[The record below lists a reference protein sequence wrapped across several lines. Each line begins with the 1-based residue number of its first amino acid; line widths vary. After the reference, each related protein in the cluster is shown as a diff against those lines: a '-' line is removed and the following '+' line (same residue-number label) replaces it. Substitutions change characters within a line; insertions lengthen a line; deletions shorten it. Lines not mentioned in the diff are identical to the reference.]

1 MKVFNLDHNILPAS
15 EVTDY
20 KVLENDKFYEEIY
33 SKTEVSIDY
42 LNRQVV
48 SMTFYLKN
56 SYHKLLIAKIDYD
69 YVKNEIIQSNCLYCD
84 EHNQSKRF
92 NRCYHVVYLLR
103 CYNDGVIKGALCK
116 QEIDMLFNNL
126 LEKKRQE
133 ELEKI
138 RKQNLHFLSILE
150 DRLNRK
156 DGSSSNKKAS
166 IIPNFECNSFNGFDY
181 KTSVDIKIKV
191 DKPYVVKDLQ
201 YFIYMVQRNIV
212 NQYGKNFTFKHNINN
227 FEDKSRKFV
236 NILMN
241 YCYDTS

>member
-1 MKVFNLDHNILPAS
+1 MKLFDLDHNILPAS

-92 NRCYHVVYLLR
+92 NRC
-103 CYNDGVIKGALCK
+103 CIFIK
-116 QEIDMLFNNL
+116 ML
-126 LEKKRQE
+126 
-133 ELEKI
+133 
-138 RKQNLHFLSILE
+138 
-150 DRLNRK
+150 
-156 DGSSSNKKAS
+156 
-166 IIPNFECNSFNGFDY
+166 
-181 KTSVDIKIKV
+181 
-191 DKPYVVKDLQ
+191 
-201 YFIYMVQRNIV
+201 
-212 NQYGKNFTFKHNINN
+212 
-227 FEDKSRKFV
+227 
-236 NILMN
+236 
-241 YCYDTS
+241 